1 MGLSVTLSNALSGMK
16 IGQNALD
23 VLSGNVA
30 NAGTPGYHKRSISV
44 IDSLGV
50 NSTYA
55 RQGTLTRSFNQSL
68 QQHYTRAVSDS
79 SFASVRS
86 SYLDRLQTLVGM
98 PGTTG
103 SLDSAFSAFET
114 SLTSLTSSP
123 DNFANRADTVQ
134 KAQELAGTLNRL
146 SADVQSLRQEVEAKI
161 STSVDDINNQLQSLE
176 RINSRLADQ
185 GIDPGSR
192 ATLLDQRDR
201 LVGALSEQ
209 MDLRVTYR
217 GDDTVALMTRSGV
230 GILDGRAS
238 VLNFESAGQLSATS
252 LFNSNDAKS
261 GVGKLTITTG
271 AGLRIDLVKQN
282 VLTSGELAGLIQLR
296 DNDLVQAQDQ
306 LDEIAAGLAQ
316 SMSTRTTGGTQVSL
330 GGASAGYEVDI
341 GNLLNGNEFS
351 FAYVEG
357 GVSRTV
363 RVLNVTDTGKLPLDY
378 IDSNGARV
386 IGHNFED
393 GMSSLVGK
401 LQMAVGSGLVIS
413 NPLGTTTIRVMDDG
427 ALGNTEVR
435 SMQSRVTV
443 SGNQSDLGINLFVDY
458 SNATFT
464 NALNDNGQKLGFAGR
479 ISVNSA
485 IVTDNRLLVQY
496 SLGTPL
502 GDSARPDQ
510 LLASLNNLRFA
521 GGRGSVANSAGS
533 RLAGTVSDLI
543 SQAINTVG
551 NIASSAGSEA
561 ETQEM
566 TLSALGNRLESEYG
580 VDVDEEMA
588 RLMELQN
595 AFAANARV
603 MSVAQ
608 ELIKDLMQSL

>member
-30 NAGTPGYHKRSISV
+30 NAGTPGYHKRSVSV
-44 IDSLGV
+44 IDSLGA

-55 RQGTLTRSFNQSL
+55 RQGALTRTFNQSL

-86 SYLDRLQTLVGM
+86 SYLDRLQTLFGM

-134 KAQELAGTLNRL
+134 KAQELAGALNRL
-146 SADVQSLRQEVEAKI
+146 SGDVQSLRQEVEAKI

-176 RINSRLADQ
+176 KINIRLADQ
-185 GIDPGSR
+185 GIDPSSR

-201 LVGALSEQ
+201 LVGTLSEQ
-209 MDLRVTYR
+209 MDLRVSYR

-238 VLNFESAGQLSATS
+238 LLSFESAGQLSATS
-252 LFNSNDAKS
+252 LFNANDAKS

-271 AGLRIDLVKQN
+271 AGLKIDLVKQN
-282 VLTSGELAGLIQLR
+282 VMTSGELAGLIQLR

-316 SMSTRTTGGTQVSL
+316 SMSTKTTAGTQVTV
-330 GGASAGYEVDI
+330 GASAGYEVDV
-341 GNLLNGNEFS
+341 GGLQNGNEFT
-351 FAYVEG
+351 FAYTQG
-357 GVSRTV
+357 GVSKTV
-363 RVLNVTDTGKLPLDY
+363 RVLRVNDTSKLPLDY
-378 IDSNGARV
+378 VDSNGARV
-386 IGHNFED
+386 IGLDFS
-393 GMSSLVGK
+393 GGTASVASR
-401 LQMAVGSGLVIS
+401 LQSALGSGVAVS
-413 NPLGTTTIRVMDDG
+413 NPSGTTIRVMDDG
-427 ALGNTEVR
+427 ALGNTDIK
-435 SMQSRVTV
+435 SMQSRATVT
-443 SGNQSDLGINLFVDY
+443 GTQTGDLGINLFVDY
-458 SNATFT
+458 GNTSFT
-464 NALNDNGQKLGFAGR
+464 NALDNSGQKLGFASR

-485 IVTDNRLLVQY
+485 IATDNRLLVQFTP
-496 SLGTPL
+496 GTPL
-502 GDSARPDQ
+502 GDSDRVDQ
-510 LLASLNNLRFA
+510 LLSNLDNLRFA
-521 GGRGSVANSAGS
+521 GGQGSVAYSAGS

-543 SQAINTVG
+543 SQSINTIG
-551 NIASSAGSEA
+551 NVASSAGSEA
-561 ETQEM
+561 ETQVM
-566 TLSALGNRLESEYG
+566 TLDALGNRLESEYG